1 MFSMNIYKRSVFCA
15 TGVLDI
21 KGPFQLIEYQAG
33 YIGSKK
39 VQ

>member
-15 TGVLDI
+15 IGVVDI
-21 KGPFQLIEYQAG
+21 KAPFQLIEYQAG